1 MIPKNCSSLKKGMC
15 LEIDATLTF
24 LKNRERWEKEL
35 SKDNLVIELLTMRA
49 VSDELLLHTTGMK
62 WTDKT
67 YRKVNGAS
75 AKLLRLPAFQDTQVN
90 PGEFIERWY

>member
-1 MIPKNCSSLKKGMC
+1 
-15 LEIDATLTF
+15 
-24 LKNRERWEKEL
+24 
-35 SKDNLVIELLTMRA
+35 MRA

-90 PGEFIERWY
+90 PGEFIER